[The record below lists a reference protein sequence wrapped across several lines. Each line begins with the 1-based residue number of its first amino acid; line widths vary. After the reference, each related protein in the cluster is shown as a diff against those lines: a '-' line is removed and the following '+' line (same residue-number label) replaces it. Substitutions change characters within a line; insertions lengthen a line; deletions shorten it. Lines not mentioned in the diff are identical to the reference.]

1 MTALGLLGCQTD
13 SEEGKVD
20 VEVAELGLE
29 TAAEG
34 LAFVEQVQLALA
46 SLNAASLTA
55 ATSLEAAHVM
65 LLCLA
70 RVQSVTAGPTLCV
83 QACLVEVDAL
93 VVALGLHS
101 VPALAM
107 RVCHNMPPGAGAAG
121 AGAAAHGPAGARA
134 PPAPLLL
141 QGLRHQQPAVAG
153 PVLRA
158 QERASGRSSPDLG
171 AHHSAALLPS
181 PEGDGG

>member
-13 SEEGKVD
+13 SEEGMVD

-29 TAAEG
+29 DAAEA
-34 LAFVEQVQLALA
+34 LAFVEQVQLSLA
-46 SLNAASLTA
+46 SLNVASLTA
-55 ATSLEAAHVM
+55 ATFLEAAHVM

-70 RVQSVTAGPTLCV
+70 RVRSVTAGPTLCVV

-93 VVALGLHS
+93 VDALGLRS
-101 VPALAM
+101 MPASAM

-141 QGLRHQQPAVAG
+141 QGLRRRQPAIAG
-153 PVLRA
+153 LVLHA
-158 QERASGRSSPDLG
+158 QE
-171 AHHSAALLPS
+171 
-181 PEGDGG
+181 